1 MIKEMIN
8 QVAEFHKAFGVE
20 KGNVDVELRYKLF
33 KEEFEEYVD
42 GYKAK
47 LQGLEYFT
55 TKQGKKAHTLTY
67 LADAICD
74 MLFIASG
81 TYDVHRFKLNY
92 NIDFDNLYT
101 DEEMAITLLSSIN
114 EMYLDQEF
122 IDDIMHDYYFNIFS
136 LAEINGFLEKLPEL
150 FTEVFNSNM
159 SKLDNNGKPIINEL
173 NSPYYDARK
182 PIGKILK
189 SDNFFEPNL
198 RAILEN
204 KK

>member
-8 QVAEFHKAFGVE
+8 QVAEFHKAFGVQR
-20 KGNVDVELRYKLF
+20 GNVDVELRYKLF

-42 GYKAK
+42 GYNAK

-55 TKQGKKAHTLTY
+55 TEQGEYVHTLTY

-81 TYDVHRFKLNY
+81 THDVHELKLEY
-92 NIDFDNLYT
+92 NIDFDDLYT
-101 DEEMAITLLSSIN
+101 DEEMTITLLSSIN
-114 EMYLDQEF
+114 EMYLDEEF
-122 IDDIMHDYYFNIFS
+122 IDDVMHDYYFNILS
-136 LAEINGFLEKLPEL
+136 LAKINGFLEKLTEL

-173 NSPYYDARK
+173 DSPYYDERK

-189 SDNFFEPNL
+189 SNNFFEPNL
-198 RAILEN
+198 KAILE
-204 KK
+204 K